1 MKNEKLQQ
9 YMMMGLTAFAVIA
22 ASLLTAFIL
31 FHFSTIRNIFQALS
45 KILMPFV
52 IGCVIAYLLTPVY
65 NFLVRN
71 LDAKLNRSGPLK
83 GKAHGLCVGLSV
95 ALSILSSLLLV
106 GGLVA
111 MVIPGFVSSLNN
123 ILNSATLYTDKINDW
138 LNSFFRDSPETA
150 EALENVLASGSTE
163 LTQWAQNLL
172 PNLQSLSKG
181 LGSGVSSVFST
192 LFSGLVV
199 VFTFAKNLLVGFI
212 VAAYLLVGK
221 GSMIAHAKR
230 MTYGLFRVP
239 TANAIVGEMRFI
251 HQVFGGFIRGK
262 LVDSLIIGLLCFIG
276 TSLLQMPY
284 AMLVSVIVG
293 VTNIIPFFGP
303 FIGAVPSAIL
313 ILLNSPIK
321 CLTFVLFVIAL
332 QQFDGNIL
340 GPKILGETT
349 GLSSFWV
356 LFSIL
361 LFGGLFGV
369 VGMIIGV
376 PVFAVLVSLLEQF
389 LSGRLKR
396 KKLSEAEEDYVNLEK
411 VVCGAD
417 GVYQYPKLRDPTEPI
432 LKEPK
437 PEQKH

>member
-1 MKNEKLQQ
+1 
-9 YMMMGLTAFAVIA
+9 MMGVTAFAVIA
-22 ASLLTAFIL
+22 ASLLTAYVL
-31 FHFSTIRNIFQALS
+31 FHFSTIQTAFQTLS
-45 KILMPFV
+45 KILMPFIV
-52 IGCVIAYLLTPVY
+52 GCIIAYLLTPLY
-65 NFLVRN
+65 NFLLRN
-71 LDAKLNRSGPLK
+71 LDERLNRRGPLK
-83 GKAHGLCVGLSV
+83 GRGYGLCVGLSV
-95 ALSILSSLLLV
+95 GLSIFSSLLLV

-123 ILNSATLYTDKINDW
+123 IINSAALYTDKTNEW
-138 LNSFFRDSPETA
+138 LNSLFADSPETA
-150 EALENVLASGSTE
+150 QTLEGLLANGSTE
-163 LTQWAQNLL
+163 LTKWAQGLL

-221 GSMIAHAKR
+221 GTMIAHAKR
-230 MTYGLFRVP
+230 LTYGLFKVK

-284 AMLVSVIVG
+284 AMLISVIIG

-303 FIGAVPSAIL
+303 FLGAVPCSVL

-321 CLTFVLFVIAL
+321 CLTFVIFIVAL

-389 LSGRLKR
+389 LTGRLKR
-396 KKLSEAEEDYVNLEK
+396 KKLSQDEEDYRNLEQ
-411 VVCGAD
+411 VVCGVD
-417 GVYQYPKLRDPTEPI
+417 GTYQYPKLPDPTV
-432 LKEPK
+432 KE
-437 PEQKH
+437 E

>member
-1 MKNEKLQQ
+1 MKDEKLQQ
-9 YMMMGLTAFAVIA
+9 YVMMGVTAFAVIA
-22 ASLLTAFIL
+22 ASLLTAYVL
-31 FHFSTIRNIFQALS
+31 FHFYTIQAAFQTLS
-45 KILMPFV
+45 KILMPFIV
-52 IGCVIAYLLTPVY
+52 GCIIAYLLTPVY
-65 NFLVRN
+65 NFLLRN
-71 LDAKLNRSGPLK
+71 LDERLNRRGPLK
-83 GKAHGLCVGLSV
+83 GRGYGLCVGLSV
-95 ALSILSSLLLV
+95 GLSIFSSLLLV

-123 ILNSATLYTDKINDW
+123 IINSAALYTEKTNEW
-138 LNSFFRDSPETA
+138 LNSLFADSPETA
-150 EALENVLASGSTE
+150 EALEGLLANGSTE
-163 LTQWAQNLL
+163 LTRWAKSLL

-221 GSMIAHAKR
+221 GTMIAHAKR
-230 MTYGLFRVP
+230 LTYGLFRVK

-284 AMLVSVIVG
+284 AMLISVIIG

-303 FIGAVPSAIL
+303 FLGAVPCGIL

-321 CLTFVLFVIAL
+321 CLTFVIFIVAL

-389 LSGRLKR
+389 LTGRLKR
-396 KKLSEAEEDYVNLEK
+396 KKLSQDEEDYRNLEQ
-411 VVCGAD
+411 VVCGVD
-417 GVYQYPKLRDPTEPI
+417 GTYQYPKLPDPTV
-432 LKEPK
+432 KE
-437 PEQKH
+437 E

>member
-9 YMMMGLTAFAVIA
+9 YLMIGLTAFAVIT
-22 ASLLTAFIL
+22 ASLLTAFVL
-31 FHFSTIRNIFQALS
+31 FHFSTIRNAFQTLS
-45 KILMPFV
+45 RILMPFI
-52 IGCVIAYLLTPVY
+52 IGCVIAYLLTPLY
-65 NFLVRN
+65 NYLLRN
-71 LDAKLNRSGPLK
+71 LSFYLGRSKFLSPERSR
-83 GKAHGLCVGLSV
+83 GLSV
-95 ALSILSSLLLV
+95 TLALVLSMLSTLLIV

-111 MVIPGFVSSLNN
+111 MVIPGFVSSLSN
-123 ILNSATLYTDKINDW
+123 IVNSASLYTEQINEW
-138 LNSFFRDSPETA
+138 LNNLFADSPQTA
-150 EALENVLASGSTE
+150 QALENVLANGSTE
-163 LTQWAQNLL
+163 LTKWVEGLL
-172 PNLQSLSKG
+172 PNLRSLSQG
-181 LGSGVSSVFST
+181 LSSGVTSVFSS

-199 VFTFAKNLLVGFI
+199 LFTFAKNLLVGLI

-221 GSMIAHAKR
+221 DSMIAHAKR
-230 MTYGLFRVP
+230 LTYGMFKVN
-239 TANAIVGEMRFI
+239 TANTMVWWMRYI
-251 HQVFGGFIRGK
+251 HKVFGGFLRGK

-284 AMLVSVIVG
+284 AMLVSVIIG

-303 FIGAVPSAIL
+303 FLGAVPCGIL

-321 CLTFVLFVIAL
+321 CLTFVIFIVAL

-356 LFSIL
+356 LFAIL

-376 PVFAVLVSLLEQF
+376 PVFAVLVSILEQF

-396 KKLSEAEEDYVNLEK
+396 KKLSQDEADYRNLER
-411 VVCGAD
+411 VESSVD
-417 GVYQYPKLRDPTEPI
+417 GSYRYPKIPDPTVRE
-432 LKEPK
+432 K
-437 PEQKH
+437 

>member
-1 MKNEKLQQ
+1 MKDEKIQQ
-9 YMMMGLTAFAVIA
+9 YVMMGLTAFAVIA

-31 FHFSTIRNIFQALS
+31 FHFSTIRNAMQTLS

-65 NFLVRN
+65 NFLLRN
-71 LDAKLNRSGPLK
+71 LDRKLNRSGPLK
-83 GKAHGLCVGLSV
+83 DKAHGLCVGL
-95 ALSILSSLLLV
+95 AAGLSILSSLLIV

-123 ILNSATLYTDKINDW
+123 IINSAALYTEKTNDW
-138 LNSFFRDSPETA
+138 LNSLFADSPQTA
-150 EALENVLASGSTE
+150 QALEDILASGSTE
-163 LTQWAQNLL
+163 LTKWAQNLL
-172 PNLQSLSKG
+172 PNLQSISKG

-199 VFTFAKNLLVGFI
+199 VFTFAKNLLVGYI
-212 VAAYLLVGK
+212 VAVYLLVGK

-230 MTYGLFRVP
+230 LVYGLFRVK
-239 TANAIVGEMRFI
+239 TANALVGEMRFI

-284 AMLVSVIVG
+284 AMLVSVIIG

-303 FIGAVPSAIL
+303 FLGAIPCAIL

-321 CLTFVLFVIAL
+321 CLTFVIFVVAL

-340 GPKILGETT
+340 GPKILGEST

-396 KKLSEAEEDYVNLEK
+396 KKLSEDEEDYRNLEQ
-411 VVCGAD
+411 VVCGVD
-417 GVYQYPKLRDPTEPI
+417 GTYQYPKLPDPTVRED
-432 LKEPK
+432 
-437 PEQKH
+437 

>member
-9 YMMMGLTAFAVIA
+9 YLMMGLTAFAVIA
-22 ASLLTAFIL
+22 ASLLTAYVL
-31 FHFSTIRNIFQALS
+31 FHFYTIQAAFQTLS
-45 KILMPFV
+45 KILMPFI
-52 IGCVIAYLLTPVY
+52 IGCVIAYLLTPLY
-65 NFLVRN
+65 NYLLCTLSFHLGRT
-71 LDAKLNRSGPLK
+71 KLLSAEQAR
-83 GKAHGLCVGLSV
+83 GLSV
-95 ALSILSSLLLV
+95 TLSLVLSILSALVLV

-123 ILNSATLYTDKINDW
+123 ILNSAALYTNKVNDW
-138 LNSFFRDSPETA
+138 LNSLFADSPQTA
-150 EALENVLASGSTE
+150 QALEGLLATGSTE
-163 LTQWAQNLL
+163 LTNWAKNLL

-199 VFTFAKNLLVGFI
+199 VFTFAKNLLVGLI

-221 GSMIAHAKR
+221 GTMIAHAKR
-230 MTYGLFRVP
+230 LTYGLFKVN
-239 TANAIVGEMRFI
+239 TANAIVEEMRFI

-262 LVDSLIIGLLCFIG
+262 LVDSLLIGLLCFIG

-284 AMLVSVIVG
+284 AMLVSVIIG

-303 FIGAVPSAIL
+303 FLGAIPCGIL

-321 CLTFVLFVIAL
+321 CLTFVIFVVAL

-389 LSGRLKR
+389 LNGRLKR
-396 KKLSEAEEDYVNLEK
+396 RRLSQDEADYENLEK
-411 VVCGAD
+411 VVCAAD
-417 GVYQYPKLRDPTEPI
+417 GTFSYPKIPDPTVRND
-432 LKEPK
+432 
-437 PEQKH
+437 